1 MTPPLPTPALLDAAA
16 AGDLDARQRV
26 FRDWAPVVLR
36 WCKGLGGPKVDPEDA
51 AHDVLVTALT
61 RLPTLREVARF
72 DAWMFGITRRVLT
85 AHRRTAWIRGW
96 IPGLSVD
103 VPDGAEGPNR
113 RIERDQT
120 GAQVHAILERLPADH
135 REILVLCDLEERSD
149 EAAAALL
156 GVPVG
161 TAKSRLRR
169 ARERFQILAEREGLP
184 TDAPGADRADS
195 SPRTPASDESPGA
208 QRPPHTPVLL
218 GGGR

>member
-1 MTPPLPTPALLDAAA
+1 MHSLHVTPPLPSPALLDAAGS
-16 AGDLDARQRV
+16 GDADARQQL

-36 WCKGLGGPKVDPEDA
+36 WCKSLGGPKVDAEDA

-61 RLPTLREVARF
+61 RLPTLREAARF

-85 AHRRTAWIRGW
+85 GHRRTAWVRGW
-96 IPGLSVD
+96 IPGFTPD
-103 VPDGAEGPNR
+103 VPDSAEGPNA
-113 RIERDQT
+113 RIERNQT
-120 GAQVHAILERLPADH
+120 GARVQAILERLPEDH

-156 GVPVG
+156 GVAVG

-169 ARERFQILAEREGLP
+169 ARERFQILAERSGLAA
-184 TDAPGADRADS
+184 DNAPAA
-195 SPRTPASDESPGA
+195 
-208 QRPPHTPVLL
+208 L